1 MLANPVGISA
11 GLDKGAEIPDP
22 LFSMG
27 PAVVEVGGVT
37 PLPQMG
43 NPKPRVFRL
52 PSQQAL
58 INRYGLNSDGADA
71 VAMRL
76 RLRLRQY
83 AYGNGFGID
92 EIGEQMVLDG
102 GAGVPPGSLAKGK
115 LLAVQ
120 IAKNSVTS
128 DEDIEAVKAD
138 YIYCVKTLGKYAD
151 IIIVNISCPNVS
163 GQKLES
169 LGDILTS
176 VVDSTKKV
184 DRRTKPAVMVKVTKP
199 LVEGKEIK

>member
-1 MLANPVGISA
+1 MLVNPVGISA

-22 LFSMG
+22 LFSFG

-37 PLPQMG
+37 PLPQIG

-76 RLRLRQY
+76 RLRLRRY
-83 AYGNGFGID
+83 AYENGFGID

-102 GAGVPPGSLAKGK
+102 GAGVPPGSLTKGK

-120 IAKNSVTS
+120 IAKNSATS
-128 DEDIEAVKAD
+128 DEDIKAVKAD
-138 YIYCVKTLGKYAD
+138 YVYCVEALAKYAD
-151 IIIVNISCPNVS
+151 ILVVNISCPNVS

-169 LGDILTS
+169 LRDILTS
-176 VVDSTKKV
+176 VVDATKKLN
-184 DRRTKPAVMVKVTKP
+184 RRMKPAVMVKVTKP
-199 LVEGKEIK
+199 REEVREFE